1 MTMLASIL
9 AAGSAT
15 ASDVALKGGMSVID
29 GTFINALL
37 MGIAAI
43 ITAIG
48 MLLWG
53 RNYMA
58 KRETELRARIA
69 NELQARVIN
78 DPLHVAKVQNCV
90 SIGECNR
97 RMKDLD
103 ERVTRLEGKF
113 DAGFNRLADQLSEI
127 ERKSEERAV
136 SLHRR
141 LDKISEKTSETAGA
155 VEMIK
160 GKMFKRS

>member
-1 MTMLASIL
+1 MILAIIL

-113 DAGFNRLADQLSEI
+113 DSGIGKIMDKLSAMDRE
-127 ERKSEERAV
+127 SEQRAV
-136 SLHRR
+136 ALHRR
-141 LDKISEKTSETAGA
+141 MDAISEKTSETAGV